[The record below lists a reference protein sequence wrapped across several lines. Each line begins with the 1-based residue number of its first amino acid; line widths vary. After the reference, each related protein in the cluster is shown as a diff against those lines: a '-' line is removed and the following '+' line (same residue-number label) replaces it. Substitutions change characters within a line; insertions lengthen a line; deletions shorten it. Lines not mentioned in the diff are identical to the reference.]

1 MSDAKLFQE
10 TCPETL
16 SLSRIASWYSGTTIP
31 EDARREIETKVTA
44 LNGVIK
50 KAGVPILQRGLV
62 WRPQQIEMLWDSI
75 LRGFPIGS
83 IVLCKKI
90 ENQTKSS
97 DDNSTHHILDGQQR
111 CNAISLGFI
120 DPFTRLSDEESKS
133 VSNILW
139 LDLAPEFQNGST
151 REFLARMTTK
161 AHPWGYWNNDEANRI
176 SAGDIR
182 KAWNAITAK
191 PEKRPSPVEMWPAF
205 SRAPIPMA
213 WLMNADLSKIEG
225 FRESILKRLAEH
237 KSTLKWAET
246 TTSALNVLNAQRL
259 EKIYKGIKRAREH
272 TRIVALM
279 APDGLLDSTDRESN
293 EENPNAENISNIE
306 QLFQRLNQQGTR
318 LDGEELSYSMIKA
331 YWPTLAAP
339 VDKHEPKHMPASRIV
354 SLGVRVALSDDD
366 KEHLHGALN
375 VSQIRGLAN
384 KKDERITRFIIGNG
398 ICDGPL
404 FRANKQVDTWL
415 RYSKEKNPSGFIPL
429 QITRFAMESP
439 DVYALLI
446 WIAVQTEKD
455 QQIQSNLKQ
464 SIQAMTSWI
473 HWFSLDK
480 GKAVNHVYSSLR
492 KNGACDKETIAEA
505 IQSSFSSEEQFL
517 VKLPTPQNLL
527 EFLQLPD
534 DSGLKDWDW
543 WKLGRDDKGQDDEN
557 RKRTL
562 EQIVYRI
569 IGNKELLTYAQ
580 RDYLTRSFGDY
591 NPAEKDEW
599 QDYNCPWDY
608 DHILPHY
615 YTYYQQGHYQK
626 FASKFVNSIG
636 NFRAVEASKNKSDQK
651 DLVKDKIKDNEYEP
665 SFLERGE
672 SLAFSVGHDVKHKP
686 EVARLFAEACWAR
699 NVRIYANWY
708 SSVGI
713 ADLLPPEE
721 KSVPS
726 QPPATHSDA
735 VA

>member
-1 MSDAKLFQE
+1 MPETEQKQE
-10 TCPETL
+10 SKPETL
-16 SLSRIASWYSGTTIP
+16 SLYRIASWYKDTTIP
-31 EDARREIETKVTA
+31 AGERDTGGSSITKA
-44 LNGVIK
+44 S
-50 KAGVPILQRGLV
+50 VPILQRGLV

-83 IVLCKKI
+83 IVLCRKI

-97 DDNSTHHILDGQQR
+97 DDGSTHHILDGQQR

-120 DPFTRLSDEESKS
+120 DPFTLLSDEESKS

-139 LDLAPEFQNGST
+139 LDLAPDFQNGST
-151 REFLARMTTK
+151 REFLARLTTK

-182 KAWNAITAK
+182 KALEAITAK
-191 PEKRPSPVEMWPAF
+191 PEKRPLPVEMWPAC
-205 SRAPIPMA
+205 SKAPIPMA
-213 WLMNADLSKIEG
+213 WLMTADLSTGET
-225 FRESILKRLAEH
+225 FWLSILRRIQESKSGWAKR
-237 KSTLKWAET
+237 TLEYINHLEDQKR
-246 TTSALNVLNAQRL
+246 NVCIV
-259 EKIYKGIKRAREH
+259 KVYKGIKRARER
-272 TRIVALM
+272 TKIVALM
-279 APDGLLDSTDRESN
+279 APDGLLDSTNRESTEN
-293 EENPNAENISNIE
+293 NPNAENISNIE

-339 VDKHEPKHMPASRIV
+339 VDKLDPKHMPASRIV
-354 SLGVRVALSDDD
+354 SLGVRVALTDDD
-366 KEHLHGALN
+366 KERIHGSLN
-375 VSQIRGLAN
+375 VSQIRALAN
-384 KKDERITRFIIGNG
+384 KKDERITSFIIGNESG
-398 ICDGPL
+398 DGPL
-404 FRANKQVDTWL
+404 FRANKQVDSWL
-415 RYSKEKNPSGFIPL
+415 KYSMENRSGFIPL

-455 QQIQSNLKQ
+455 QQIQNNLAQ
-464 SIQAMTSWI
+464 TIQAVASWI

-480 GKAVNHVYSSLR
+480 AKAVNHVYSSLK
-492 KNGACDKETIAEA
+492 KNGACNIYTIAEA
-505 IQSSFSSEEQFL
+505 IQSAFSSKEQFL
-517 VKLPTPQNLL
+517 VKLPTPDYLRG
-527 EFLQLPD
+527 FVRLPD
-534 DSGLKDWDW
+534 DSELKDWDW

-651 DLVKDKIKDNEYEP
+651 DLVKDKIKDNDYEP

-721 KSVPS
+721 KLVPS
-726 QPPATHSDA
+726 QPPAT
-735 VA
+735 